1 MFPVVKFQ
9 SLLQYV
15 YGCHHDLVICVTN
28 EHEISE
34 SHVIC
39 VINEHEYVQF
49 VHSAVGN
56 LICLLNIEEVFSIFL
71 KLVLVYLQ
79 CLQSLT

>member
-1 MFPVVKFQ
+1 MFLMVKFQ
-9 SLLQYV
+9 SSLRNF

-28 EHEISE
+28 ENEISE

-39 VINEHEYVQF
+39 VINDHEYVQF

-56 LICLLNIEEVFSIFL
+56 LICFLNIVEVFSIFL
-71 KLVLVYLQ
+71 KLILVYLQ
-79 CLQSLT
+79 GLQSLT